1 MYGGYEGW
9 SGNGSVTDIDI
20 PQTRTISENAFY
32 NCASLTNLTI
42 PNAVQVIGA
51 SAFQG
56 CGKLSTALDFSR
68 ARNIGAS
75 AFYGCGSLPGIDISS
90 VRETIAAYT
99 FQGCSGLASITIP
112 DTVEMIGDRAFYDCY
127 GLQEVTIPIS
137 AQYAADGRAWNNV
150 SLNSFYNCS
159 KVQKITYTVGNGSV
173 FATDFS
179 DSLPYYARNALL
191 TVEFEEGITEIP
203 ARALGSSYYNCSNVT
218 SVKLPST
225 VKIIGASAFLGC
237 AGLTDVYY
245 MAREAQWK
253 AVTINTGNERLTA
266 ARIHFIMDGDVN
278 GSCGAPDAGDMQ
290 CLYTYLTSG
299 EIVGAYQ
306 NNADMFIDLADVNR
320 DGTVDVYDLQRL
332 YEAVS
337 GINAFADVSAQ

>member
-1 MYGGYEGW
+1 MK
-9 SGNGSVTDIDI
+9 S
-20 PQTRTISENAFY
+20 
-32 NCASLTNLTI
+32 
-42 PNAVQVIGA
+42 
-51 SAFQG
+51 
-56 CGKLSTALDFSR
+56 CG
-68 ARNIGAS
+68 
-75 AFYGCGSLPGIDISS
+75 
-90 VRETIAAYT
+90 
-99 FQGCSGLASITIP
+99 
-112 DTVEMIGDRAFYDCY
+112 
-127 GLQEVTIPIS
+127 
-137 AQYAADGRAWNNV
+137 
-150 SLNSFYNCS
+150 
-159 KVQKITYTVGNGSV
+159 
-173 FATDFS
+173 
-179 DSLPYYARNALL
+179 
-191 TVEFEEGITEIP
+191 
-203 ARALGSSYYNCSNVT
+203 NVT